1 MALYTRL
8 MCNIFL
14 QKTMTVTLDRYI
26 EITPNIRGGKP
37 RIAGR
42 RITVADVAIAYLRLG
57 QSLEE
62 VAAEYDLTLA
72 EVYAA
77 MSFYYDNKVAIDQ
90 SIQASEAFAE
100 SLRPLYPSL
109 LQEKIKVL
117 RNVRADLLPS

>member
-1 MALYTRL
+1 M
-8 MCNIFL
+8 
-14 QKTMTVTLDRYI
+14 KVTLDRYI
-26 EITPNIRGGKP
+26 EITPDIRGGKP

-62 VAAEYDLTLA
+62 VAAEYDLTLS

-77 MSFYYDNKVAIDQ
+77 MSFYYDNKAAIDE
-90 SIQASEAFAE
+90 SIHASEALAD

-117 RNVRADLLPS
+117 KNVRTNSLSS

>member
-1 MALYTRL
+1 M
-8 MCNIFL
+8 
-14 QKTMTVTLDRYI
+14 KVTLDRYI
-26 EITPNIRGGKP
+26 EITPDIRRGKP

-62 VAAEYDLTLA
+62 VAAEYDLTLS

-77 MSFYYDNKVAIDQ
+77 MSFYYDNKVAIDE
-90 SIQASEAFAE
+90 SIQASETFAD
-100 SLRPLYPSL
+100 SLRPIYPSL

-117 RNVRADLLPS
+117 KNVRTNSLPS

>member
-1 MALYTRL
+1 M
-8 MCNIFL
+8 
-14 QKTMTVTLDRYI
+14 KVTLDRYI
-26 EITPNIRGGKP
+26 ELTPDIRGGKP

-62 VAAEYDLTLA
+62 VAAEYDLTLS

-77 MSFYYDNKVAIDQ
+77 MSFYYDNKVVIDE
-90 SIQASEAFAE
+90 SIQASEVLAD

-109 LQEKIKVL
+109 LQEKLRVL
-117 RNVRADLLPS
+117 KDVRTNSLPS

>member
-1 MALYTRL
+1 M
-8 MCNIFL
+8 
-14 QKTMTVTLDRYI
+14 KVTLDRYI
-26 EITPNIRGGKP
+26 EITPDIRGGKP

-42 RITVADVAIAYLRLG
+42 RITVSDVAIAYLRLG

-62 VAAEYDLTLA
+62 VAAEYDLTLS

-77 MSFYYDNKVAIDQ
+77 MSFYYDNKVAIDE
-90 SIQASEAFAE
+90 SIQASETFAD

-117 RNVRADLLPS
+117 KNVRTNSLSS

>member
-1 MALYTRL
+1 M
-8 MCNIFL
+8 
-14 QKTMTVTLDRYI
+14 KVKLDRYI
-26 EITPNIRGGKP
+26 ELTPDIRGGKP

-62 VAAEYDLTLA
+62 VAADYDLTLS

-77 MSFYYDNKVAIDQ
+77 MSFYYDNKVAIDE
-90 SIQASEAFAE
+90 SIQASETFAD

-117 RNVRADLLPS
+117 KNVRTNSLPS

>member
-1 MALYTRL
+1 MR
-8 MCNIFL
+8 
-14 QKTMTVTLDRYI
+14 VTLDRYI
-26 EITPNIRGGKP
+26 EISPDIRGGKP

-62 VAAEYDLTLA
+62 VAAEYDLTLS

-77 MSFYYDNKVAIDQ
+77 MSFYYDNKAAIDE
-90 SIQASEAFAE
+90 SIQASETFAD
-100 SLRPLYPSL
+100 SSRPLYPSL

-117 RNVRADLLPS
+117 KNVRTNSLSS

>member
-1 MALYTRL
+1 M
-8 MCNIFL
+8 
-14 QKTMTVTLDRYI
+14 KVTLDRYI
-26 EITPNIRGGKP
+26 EITPDIRGGKP

-62 VAAEYDLTLA
+62 VAAEYELTLT

-77 MSFYYDNKVAIDQ
+77 MSFYYDNKVAIDE
-90 SIQASEAFAE
+90 SIQASETFAD

-117 RNVRADLLPS
+117 KNVRTNSLSS

>member
-1 MALYTRL
+1 MKVA
-8 MCNIFL
+8 
-14 QKTMTVTLDRYI
+14 LDRYI
-26 EITPNIRGGKP
+26 ELTPDTRGGKP

-42 RITVADVAIAYLRLG
+42 RITVADIAIAYLRLG

-77 MSFYYDNKVAIDQ
+77 MSFYYDNKVAIDE
-90 SIQASEAFAE
+90 SIQASEVFAD

-117 RNVRADLLPS
+117 KNVRTDSLSS

>member
-1 MALYTRL
+1 MKV
-8 MCNIFL
+8 I
-14 QKTMTVTLDRYI
+14 LDRYI
-26 EITPNIRGGKP
+26 ELTPDIRGGKP

-62 VAAEYDLTLA
+62 VAAEYDLTLS

-77 MSFYYDNKVAIDQ
+77 MSFYYDNKVAIDE
-90 SIQASEAFAE
+90 SIQASETFAD

-117 RNVRADLLPS
+117 KNVRTNSLPS

>member
-1 MALYTRL
+1 M
-8 MCNIFL
+8 
-14 QKTMTVTLDRYI
+14 KVTLDRYI
-26 EITPNIRGGKP
+26 EITPDIRGGKP

-62 VAAEYDLTLA
+62 VAAEYELTLS

-77 MSFYYDNKVAIDQ
+77 MSFYYDNKVAIDE
-90 SIQASEAFAE
+90 SIKASETFAD

-117 RNVRADLLPS
+117 KNVRTNSLSS

>member
-1 MALYTRL
+1 M
-8 MCNIFL
+8 
-14 QKTMTVTLDRYI
+14 KVTLDRYI
-26 EITPNIRGGKP
+26 EITPDIRGGKP

-62 VAAEYDLTLA
+62 VAAEYELTLS

-77 MSFYYDNKVAIDQ
+77 MSFYYDNKVVIDE
-90 SIQASEAFAE
+90 SIHTSEALAD

-117 RNVRADLLPS
+117 KNVRTNSLSS

>member
-1 MALYTRL
+1 M
-8 MCNIFL
+8 
-14 QKTMTVTLDRYI
+14 KVTLDRYI
-26 EITPNIRGGKP
+26 EITPDIRGGKP
-37 RIAGR
+37 RITGR

-62 VAAEYDLTLA
+62 VAADYDLTLS

-77 MSFYYDNKVAIDQ
+77 MSFYYDNKVAIDE
-90 SIQASEAFAE
+90 SIEAAEAFAD

-117 RNVRADLLPS
+117 KDVRTNSLSS

>member
-1 MALYTRL
+1 M
-8 MCNIFL
+8 
-14 QKTMTVTLDRYI
+14 KVTLDRYI
-26 EITPNIRGGKP
+26 ELTPDIRGGKP

-62 VAAEYDLTLA
+62 VAVEYDLTLS

-77 MSFYYDNKVAIDQ
+77 MSFYYDNKVVIDE
-90 SIQASEAFAE
+90 SIQASEVLAD

-109 LQEKIKVL
+109 LQEKLRVL
-117 RNVRADLLPS
+117 KDVRTNSLPS